1 VGERV
6 RFRSEVPTS
15 NPHPRPALATP
26 HRRRSAWRLGVL
38 AGLLL
43 VPALSPAVTAG
54 DAAAVTAGV
63 PLRLDPAELDA
74 GPVPLDGWSYRPGDG
89 PVPHPSD
96 LGEDGWRRL
105 DDTAHEPRQRLPE
118 WPGIGW
124 FALPVEVPPELAGR
138 PLAVRLEHPG
148 ASELFVDGE
157 RVAAFGTVASAAA
170 RERPHD
176 PHGVPVAVVI
186 ERPGRHLL
194 AVRYSCTAAAHP
206 TFGRWLTLRR
216 GAGFRV
222 LLDLPDR
229 AFREVV
235 DHRTL
240 YLALNVGAG
249 ALALGFAV
257 LHGLIFLFHRR
268 HRGNLWFALF
278 AFAFAVNGFSES
290 LQRWGH
296 FGLWGFKGLRLAS
309 LLSVGV
315 LLLSLVL
322 FLGSLRPGR
331 SRRAARW
338 LAVGFVPV
346 TLTLEVPALHG
357 GWQAVLGLWYL
368 ASVAVALWLGVAAW
382 RERAAGARALGLSAV
397 GWIVLMAAEIAKQAG
412 HLSPAVEVAVF
423 GAAILVLLTG
433 ASLVLARRIAGEGR
447 ELERLAQGLE
457 DRVAERTAELRR
469 SEREAR
475 AASRAKSSFL
485 ATMSHEIRTPMNAIL
500 GLSELLADSEL
511 TDDQRRMAV
520 TLHRS
525 AGSLLTLINEVL
537 DLSRIESGRLEL
549 ERQPFLL
556 EEVVRESVELF
567 ATQAT
572 SAGLALGWRLE
583 PEVPPAVV
591 GDSARLRQVLVNLV
605 GNALKFTPEGRVE
618 VVVAAEGEGLR
629 IEVRDTG
636 IGIAPAAVEQLFEPF
651 FQVDGSATRRHEGA
665 GLGLAICQRLV
676 ELMDGTITVESE
688 RGAGSTFRVVLPM
701 PAAGADA
708 AGTAPE
714 ERGAGDGEG
723 DGDGEVRPLRI
734 LLAEDNP
741 VNQLVTTLMLERL
754 GYETDVVDRGPAV
767 LEAVA
772 SKPYDVVLL
781 DLHMPGMDGVEVG
794 RRIRAELGRRSPY
807 LLAVTASALAE
818 DRERCRRA
826 GIDDFLAKPV
836 QLEGL
841 RSALRRA
848 AASVHGPGGK
858 ASRPHSPSQP
868 RSSSISQGRR

>member
-1 VGERV
+1 
-6 RFRSEVPTS
+6 
-15 NPHPRPALATP
+15 
-26 HRRRSAWRLGVL
+26 VL
-38 AGLLL
+38 AGLFLI
-43 VPALSPAVTAG
+43 PALSSATTA
-54 DAAAVTAGV
+54 DVV
-63 PLRLDPAELDA
+63 PLRLDPAELGA
-74 GPVPLDGWSYRPGDG
+74 GPVPLDGWYYRPGDG
-89 PVPHPSD
+89 PVPQPSD

-105 DDTAHEPRQRLPE
+105 DDTAHQPRERLPE

-124 FALPVEVPPELAGR
+124 FVLPVEVPPELAGG

-157 RVAAFGTVASAAA
+157 RVAAFGTVAATAA

-216 GAGFRV
+216 GTGFRA

-235 DHRTL
+235 DRRTL

-249 ALALGFAV
+249 GLALGFAV

-278 AFAFAVNGFSES
+278 ACAFAVNGFSES

-331 SRRAARW
+331 SRRVARW

-346 TLTLEVPALHG
+346 ALTLEVPALHG
-357 GWQAVLGLWYL
+357 AWQPVLGLWYL
-368 ASVAVALWLGVAAW
+368 ASVAVALWLGVVAW
-382 RERAAGARALGLSAV
+382 RERAEGARALGLSAV
-397 GWIVLMAAEIAKQAG
+397 GWIVLMAAEIVKQAG
-412 HLSPAVEVAVF
+412 HLSPAVEVAVY
-423 GAAILVLLTG
+423 GAAILLLLTG

-457 DRVAERTAELRR
+457 DRVVERTAELRR

-500 GLSELLADSEL
+500 GLSELLAGSGL
-511 TDDQRRMAV
+511 TDDQRRMAD

-537 DLSRIESGRLEL
+537 DLSRIESGRLDL
-549 ERQPFLL
+549 EHRAFDL

-567 ATQAT
+567 ATQAA
-572 SAGLALGWRLE
+572 SVGLALGWRLE
-583 PEVPPAVV
+583 PGVPPTVV
-591 GDSARLRQVLVNLV
+591 GDPARLRQILVNLI

-618 VVVAAEGEGLR
+618 VVVAEEDEGLR

-636 IGIAPAAVEQLFEPF
+636 IGIAPEAVEQLFEPF

-701 PAAGADA
+701 PAAGAEADA
-708 AGTAPE
+708 ADAALTAPAPA
-714 ERGAGDGEG
+714 ERGAGDGA
-723 DGDGEVRPLRI
+723 GDGEPRPLRI

-754 GYETDVVDRGPAV
+754 GYDTDVVDRGPAV

-772 SKPYDVVLL
+772 EKPYDVVLL
-781 DLHMPGMDGVEVG
+781 DLHMPEMDGVEVG

-818 DRERCRRA
+818 DRERCRQA

-836 QLEGL
+836 QLEAL

-848 AASVHGPGGK
+848 VTTLLTVRVPDDE
-858 ASRPHSPSQP
+858 
-868 RSSSISQGRR
+868 